1 MADIFGELNA
11 LLGGSTGTS
20 KKADV
25 PLVQQT
31 REPSEVKG
39 TSEPVG
45 ESDLDPV
52 PESPQ
57 SDTDSSLREEPEQK
71 IIDEVR
77 TLPGMRHVANEARV
91 FERPRESVFWIET
104 VKIKPNPEQPRVTF
118 DETKIRGLAE
128 SIRQYGMLQPIVV
141 SKREIDVPTG
151 TQVEYQIIAGERRYR
166 AAQMIGLQ
174 HMPAIIRREQ
184 SDRIK
189 LELALI
195 ENVQREDLHP
205 LERGQA
211 YKRLVKEF
219 GLTVAEVGFRV
230 GKSRE
235 AVSNTMRL
243 LMLPEYVQQALVA
256 GTVLEGQV
264 RPLIS
269 LAHSPDRQRAL
280 FERIIHDGL
289 GAREIENA
297 ARDIAIEAGH
307 TVRAVRKEEK
317 AELDAATRVYETRL
331 ADALGTRVSVKRT
344 RGGRGKIS
352 IEFFSNEEF
361 QNLLARMAAF
371 QQEQSGGGDVP
382 AGNGASSVVI
392 HPPVP
397 AEPRDLSDT
406 IGNAEGSAR
415 PEDLN
420 TFTV

>member
-1 MADIFGELNA
+1 MTDIFGELNA
-11 LLGGSTGTS
+11 LSGGVADDA
-20 KKADV
+20 KKADDSAS
-25 PLVQQT
+25 QQT
-31 REPSEVKG
+31 ADLKEEKEISG
-39 TSEPVG
+39 FLG
-45 ESDLDPV
+45 ENNPGSVL
-52 PESPQ
+52 EQPQ
-57 SDTDSSLREEPEQK
+57 SEANSSLGQK
-71 IIDEVR
+71 PMEK
-77 TLPGMRHVANEARV
+77 TASSAYMLPGMRPVANEARV
-91 FERPRESVFWIET
+91 FERPKDSVFWIET
-104 VKIKPNPEQPRVTF
+104 VKIKPNPEQPRTTF

-128 SIRQYGMLQPIVV
+128 SIRQYGILQPIVV
-141 SKREIDVPTG
+141 SKREFDVPSG

-174 HMPAIIRREQ
+174 HIPAIIRREQ

-189 LELALI
+189 LELAVI

-205 LERGQA
+205 LERAQA

-269 LAHSPDRQRAL
+269 LAHSPDHQRAL
-280 FERIIHDGL
+280 FERIVRDGL

-307 TVRAVRKEEK
+307 VVRAVRKEEK
-317 AELDAATRVYETRL
+317 AELDAATRVYETKL

-344 RGGRGKIS
+344 RSGKGKIS
-352 IEFFSNEEF
+352 IEFFSNEEL
-361 QNLLARMAAF
+361 QNLLTRMALP
-371 QQEQSGGGDVP
+371 QEEGKNQVARSDD
-382 AGNGASSVVI
+382 AAADTVVI
-392 HPPVP
+392 YPPKP
-397 AEPRDLSDT
+397 
-406 IGNAEGSAR
+406 
-415 PEDLN
+415 PEDFS